1 MKQQTATANKQIA
14 IITSCQEDWGGS
26 EELWARAIP
35 YLQSAGYNVTVLKH
49 HLNKQHNQFVK
60 LARQGVV
67 LEELQPAARQSNKGV
82 KSSMPAKA
90 IAASIKLLRRIIRR
104 IFTVG
109 KRNNTTYFTND
120 NYLQKKLRT
129 IQPQLVIISQGIN
142 FDGLGLAYNCA
153 QLGLPY
159 VLIAQKAVDFYWPYH
174 AGRAAMRDIYLKA
187 AWSYFVSNRNKKLTE
202 EQFGICLPKSEVI
215 YNPVK
220 VSRQILPMPGTKQG
234 FKLACIGRYF
244 LLDKGQDILIRI
256 MAQPKWKARPIVISF
271 IGSGIDKEGLI
282 EMAALLGLENIRFL
296 DFVEDIEELWKNY
309 HALILPAR
317 SEGLPLVLLEAMA
330 CGRTAIVSTAGGNG
344 EVITDGVNGFIGYA
358 NENDFDMAM
367 ERAWEARA
375 EWEVMGKR
383 AYAFIEENIPVPPEK
398 KFAESLL
405 NRIGR

>member
-1 MKQQTATANKQIA
+1 
-14 IITSCQEDWGGS
+14 
-26 EELWARAIP
+26 
-35 YLQSAGYNVTVLKH
+35 
-49 HLNKQHNQFVK
+49 
-60 LARQGVV
+60 
-67 LEELQPAARQSNKGV
+67 
-82 KSSMPAKA
+82 
-90 IAASIKLLRRIIRR
+90 
-104 IFTVG
+104 
-109 KRNNTTYFTND
+109 
-120 NYLQKKLRT
+120 
-129 IQPQLVIISQGIN
+129 LVIISQGIN

-383 AYAFIEENIPVPPEK
+383 AYAFIEENIPIPPEK